1 MCAARSQA
9 EVEVAIIGAG
19 VVGLAVAAVLSEHRS
34 VAVIER
40 HDSYGR
46 ENSSHNSGVIH
57 AGLYYPLGW
66 LKTALCIEGN
76 RLLYAW
82 AAEHGVRT
90 RRTGKLVLA
99 LAESEI
105 PALREL
111 AEAAQAN
118 GVPDL
123 RILRKG
129 ELQSM
134 EPAIRGAAALY
145 SGSSGVIDQME
156 LMRSYVA
163 AARSNGAHFAF
174 RHTLTGLKR
183 RSSWFEVRV
192 EGPDAD
198 EFTLTAAS
206 VVNAAGLA
214 ADSIGQS
221 LGYDPDG
228 GPGNPPFRQTINR
241 GCYYDVVNREKAAR
255 ITHLIYPLPHS
266 DRSGLGIHVTVDVDG
281 DVHLGPD
288 SEWLE
293 EGARL
298 DFRMSDDRR
307 LAFLQAARRYWPALE
322 FEDLAAGQ
330 VGYRPKLSG
339 PAEPP
344 ADFLIWFDRGYVH
357 LGGIE
362 SPGMTASL
370 AIARRVCEIIERGN
384 GSTAA
389 WIQAIRRFTAGL

>member
-1 MCAARSQA
+1 MPLSGPQP
-9 EVEVAIIGAG
+9 EVEVAVIGAG
-19 VVGLAVAAVLSEHRS
+19 AVGLAVAAVLSEHRS

-57 AGLYYPLGW
+57 AGLYYPADW
-66 LKTALCIEGN
+66 LKTALCVEGN

-82 AAEHGVRT
+82 AAEHGVRV

-99 LAESEI
+99 LDESEI
-105 PALREL
+105 PALHGL

-123 RILRKG
+123 RVLEKG

-134 EPAIRGAAALY
+134 EPAIRGASALY
-145 SGSSGVIDQME
+145 SGSSGVFDQME

-163 AARSNGAHFAF
+163 AARSNGVHFAF
-174 RHTLTGLKR
+174 KHTLTGLKR
-183 RSSWFEVRV
+183 RGSSFDVRV
-192 EGPDAD
+192 EGPDGR

-214 ADSIGQS
+214 ADSVGQS

-228 GPGNPPFRQTINR
+228 GRGNPPFRQTVSR

-255 ITHLIYPLPHS
+255 IVHLIYPLPHS
-266 DRSGLGIHVTVDVDG
+266 DRSGLGIHVTVDVNG

-298 DFRMSDDRR
+298 DFRMRDDRR
-307 LAFLQAARRYWPALE
+307 LPFLEAARRYWPALE
-322 FEDLAAGQ
+322 SGDLAPGQ

-339 PAEPP
+339 PAGPA

-362 SPGMTASL
+362 SPGLTASL
-370 AIARRVCEIIERGN
+370 AIARRVGAIIERGD
-384 GSTAA
+384 GRTSP
-389 WIQAIRRFTAGL
+389 

>member
-1 MCAARSQA
+1 MPSSRPQP
-9 EVEVAIIGAG
+9 EVEVAVIGAG
-19 VVGLAVAAVLSEHRS
+19 AVGLAIAAVLSEHRS

-57 AGLYYPLGW
+57 AGLYYPADW
-66 LKTALCIEGN
+66 LKTTLCVEGN

-82 AAEHGVRT
+82 AAEHGVRV

-99 LAESEI
+99 LAEPEI
-105 PALREL
+105 PALGEL
-111 AEAAQAN
+111 AEAARAN

-123 RILRKG
+123 RMLRKG

-134 EPAIRGAAALY
+134 EPAIRSAAALY

-163 AARSNGAHFAF
+163 VARSNGAHFAF
-174 RHTLTGLKR
+174 KHKLTGLKR
-183 RSSWFEVRV
+183 LSSWFEVRV
-192 EGPDAD
+192 EGPDAG
-198 EFTLTAAS
+198 EVTLTAAS

-214 ADSIGQS
+214 ADSVGQS

-228 GPGNPPFRQTINR
+228 GQGNPPFRQTANR
-241 GCYYDVVNREKAAR
+241 GCYYDVVNREKAAG
-255 ITHLIYPLPHS
+255 IAHLIYPLPHS

-288 SEWLE
+288 SEWLD

-298 DFRMSDDRR
+298 DFRITDDRR

-322 FEDLAAGQ
+322 SEDLAPGQ

-339 PAEPP
+339 PAGPP

-370 AIARRVCEIIERGN
+370 AIARRVREVIERGE
-384 GSTAA
+384 GSTSP
-389 WIQAIRRFTAGL
+389 

>member
-1 MCAARSQA
+1 MAPSHPQS
-9 EVEVAIIGAG
+9 EVEVAVIGAG

-40 HDSYGR
+40 HESYGR

-57 AGLYYPLGW
+57 AGLYYPAGW
-66 LKTALCIEGN
+66 LKTTLCVEGN
-76 RLLYAW
+76 PLLYAW
-82 AAEHGVRT
+82 AAAHGVRV
-90 RRTGKLVLA
+90 RRMGKLVLA
-99 LAESEI
+99 LAEPEI

-111 AEAAQAN
+111 AEAARAN

-123 RILRKG
+123 RMLRRG
-129 ELQSM
+129 ELQTM
-134 EPAIRGAAALY
+134 EPAIQGAAALY

-163 AARSNGAHFAF
+163 AALSNGAHFAF
-174 RHTLTGLKR
+174 KHNLTGLER
-183 RSSWFEVRV
+183 RPSWFEVRV

-198 EFTLTAAS
+198 GFTLTAAS

-214 ADSIGQS
+214 ADSIGRS

-228 GPGNPPFRQTINR
+228 GPGNPPFRQTLNR

-266 DRSGLGIHVTVDVDG
+266 DRSGLGIHVTVDVNG

-298 DFRMSDDRR
+298 DFRMNDDRR
-307 LAFLQAARRYWPALE
+307 LAFLEAARRYWSALE
-322 FEDLAAGQ
+322 FEDLAPGQ

-339 PAEPP
+339 PGGPP
-344 ADFLIWFDRGYVH
+344 ADFLIWSDRGYVH

-384 GSTAA
+384 GSTSP
-389 WIQAIRRFTAGL
+389 

>member
-1 MCAARSQA
+1 MCAARSKP

-19 VVGLAVAAVLSEHRS
+19 VVGLAAAAVLSEQLS

-57 AGLYYPLGW
+57 AGLYYPPGW
-66 LKTALCIEGN
+66 LKTVLCIEGN

-82 AAEHGVRT
+82 ADEHGVRA
-90 RRTGKLVLA
+90 RRIGKLVLA
-99 LAESEI
+99 LTDSEI
-105 PALREL
+105 PALRGL
-111 AEAAQAN
+111 AEGAQAN
-118 GVPDL
+118 GVPGL
-123 RILRKG
+123 RMLRKG

-134 EPAIRGAAALY
+134 EPAVRGAAALY

-156 LMRSYVA
+156 LMRSFVA

-174 RHTLTGLKR
+174 RHTLVRLDR
-183 RSSWFEVRV
+183 RSSWFEARV
-192 EGPDAD
+192 QGPDAG

-206 VVNAAGLA
+206 VVNAAGMA

-228 GPGNPPFRQTINR
+228 GTGNPPFRQTLNR
-241 GCYYDVVNREKAAR
+241 GCYYDVVDREKAAA
-255 ITHLIYPLPHS
+255 IAHLIYPLPHA
-266 DRSGLGIHVTVDVDG
+266 DRSGLGIHVTLDVDG
-281 DVHLGPD
+281 GVHLGPD

-293 EGARL
+293 EGASL
-298 DFRMSDDRR
+298 DFRTRDDRR
-307 LAFLQAARRYWPALE
+307 LAFLEAASRYWPALDA
-322 FEDLAAGQ
+322 EDLAAGQ

-344 ADFLIWFDRGYVH
+344 ADFLIWPDRGYVH

-370 AIARRVCEIIERGN
+370 AIARRVREIIERRDG
-384 GSTAA
+384 GA
-389 WIQAIRRFTAGL
+389 

>member
-1 MCAARSQA
+1 MPSSRPQP
-9 EVEVAIIGAG
+9 EVEVAVIGAG
-19 VVGLAVAAVLSEHRS
+19 AVGLAVAAVLSEHRS

-57 AGLYYPLGW
+57 AGLYYPVDW
-66 LKTALCIEGN
+66 LKTTLCVEGN

-82 AAEHGVRT
+82 AAAHGVRV
-90 RRTGKLVLA
+90 RRMGKLVLA
-99 LAESEI
+99 LAEPEI

-111 AEAAQAN
+111 AEAARAN

-123 RILRKG
+123 RMLRRG
-129 ELQSM
+129 ELQTM
-134 EPAIRGAAALY
+134 EPAIQGAAALY

-174 RHTLTGLKR
+174 KHTLTGLKR
-183 RSSWFEVRV
+183 RPFWFEVRV
-192 EGPDAD
+192 EGPDAG
-198 EFTLTAAS
+198 EVTLTAAS
-206 VVNAAGLA
+206 VVNAAGLE
-214 ADSIGQS
+214 ADSVGQS

-228 GPGNPPFRQTINR
+228 EQGDPPFRQTVNR

-255 ITHLIYPLPHS
+255 IAHLIYPLPHS
-266 DRSGLGIHVTVDVDG
+266 DRSGLGVHVTVDVDG
-281 DVHLGPD
+281 GVHLGPD

-298 DFRMSDDRR
+298 DFRMTDDRR
-307 LAFLQAARRYWPALE
+307 LAFLEAARRYWPALE
-322 FEDLAAGQ
+322 SDDLAPGQ

-339 PAEPP
+339 PAGPP

-362 SPGMTASL
+362 SPGLTASL
-370 AIARRVCEIIERGN
+370 AIAGRVGEVIGRGD
-384 GSTAA
+384 GS
-389 WIQAIRRFTAGL
+389 RSP